1 MGPSGPPLPQNQ
13 PKPGGATLRRLAT
26 RQPSGSR
33 QPLRTGDYAPATTHR
48 RLRVPSRCRSS
59 SILESPIVGVV
70 RSRSRCDFGIM
81 LLPPAT
87 PSSLRMGSFIF
98 GALEREVWVPHPHPG
113 AAPTMALLPH
123 PHPQHGKARAVCE
136 NERLGNCGCGM
147 WLSKMAPTLTP
158 LEVPHPRHGKSPG

>member
-1 MGPSGPPLPQNQ
+1 M
-13 PKPGGATLRRLAT
+13 
-26 RQPSGSR
+26 
-33 QPLRTGDYAPATTHR
+33 
-48 RLRVPSRCRSS
+48 
-59 SILESPIVGVV
+59 LESPIVGVV

-158 LEVPHPRHGKSPG
+158 RCHTHDMEKARAEFSRTPFGHVNSGCVHGREFGLCVHTHQKIKNKSALR